1 MSHYLSK
8 EKKEEIFAEYGGLK
22 TNTGS
27 IEGQI
32 ALSTFRIQSL
42 AEHLAKNKKDNVCRT
57 TLLGLVGKRRKKL
70 AYYKKRDIVKYRELI
85 EKLGIRK

>member
-1 MSHYLSK
+1 MSEYLSK
-8 EKKEEIFAEYGGLK
+8 EKKEEIFLEHGGSK

-32 ALSTFRIQSL
+32 ALSTFRIKSL
-42 AEHLAKNKKDNVCRT
+42 SSHLIENKKDNVCRT
-57 TLLGLVGKRRKKL
+57 TLLGLVGSRRKKL
-70 AYYKKRDIVKYRELI
+70 AYFKKKDVVKYRALI